1 MRFML
6 INAASAVDLCA
17 VIRENRELMTPCQFV
32 MSESKGVAK
41 NTSHLPLRAPP

>member
-1 MRFML
+1 MRFMP
-6 INAASAVDLCA
+6 INAVSAVNL
-17 VIRENRELMTPCQFV
+17 VMRGNMREVMIPCQFV